1 MGRNANHVENEQ
13 SNHEKREEIQETKTV
28 SVSDNKEQ
36 ENKRLMDDEQIFE
49 SQKFIEMKNLYISR
63 YLDDHY
69 KDKQV
74 SPQLLQQIVQLIT
87 EDLKK
92 QWRLGHREIFAD
104 LENKEHSDQ
113 EQATNNN
120 EDLHRGDENKQ
131 TDEDKSV
138 TSSDNQLTNMD
149 TETHPHKTEGTE
161 THPHKTDEGTETHLH
176 KTEHTETHPHKTEG
190 TETYPHKTDE
200 GTETEA
206 KVELNKKMEKREGRP
221 ARSILSSMVRSSLS
235 LTAHDKLHDSS
246 IATARSSSLALTMA
260 TKDSRSE
267 VTSNTASASVSD
279 ILSTSIEESQQATE
293 TEAEQH
299 VTTGQIDATKSLEP
313 NKKLDDTYSDIFTE
327 SVEKDSAR
335 DDDNNHSSGK
345 DPENTHVEGGL
356 DVSENETKQDE
367 TSSQEGKLIK
377 AGSPFELS
385 EMSDPDP
392 KIKWIQLPVF
402 QNLRKTQ

>member
-161 THPHKTDEGTETHLH
+161 THPHKTDEGTET
-176 KTEHTETHPHKTEG
+176 
-190 TETYPHKTDE
+190 
-200 GTETEA
+200 EA
-206 KVELNKKMEKREGRP
+206 KVELNKKMEKSEGRP

-327 SVEKDSAR
+327 SVENDSAR

-345 DPENTHVEGGL
+345 DPESTHVEGGL
-356 DVSENETKQDE
+356 DVSENEKQD
-367 TSSQEGKLIK
+367 
-377 AGSPFELS
+377 
-385 EMSDPDP
+385 
-392 KIKWIQLPVF
+392 
-402 QNLRKTQ
+402 